1 MSDPLKGGF
10 ASFANTSGFKPNTT
24 TNLFGNTTTPA
35 ANTGNAGTQGAPA
48 ATSAFGGASGGL
60 FGNFGGMWPSL
71 GHKQASNAY
80 LQPNLR
86 RGASLVQ
93 ELGRLRIRHPLLL
106 EHLAVLEMLRQTM
119 LSLRTQLLLTT
130 LHRHPH

>member
-35 ANTGNAGTQGAPA
+35 ANTGNTGTQSAP

-71 GHKQASNAY
+71 GHKQANNAY

-106 EHLAVLEMLRQTM
+106 EHLAGLEMLQQTM
-119 LSLRTQLLLTT
+119 LSLRTQLLPIT